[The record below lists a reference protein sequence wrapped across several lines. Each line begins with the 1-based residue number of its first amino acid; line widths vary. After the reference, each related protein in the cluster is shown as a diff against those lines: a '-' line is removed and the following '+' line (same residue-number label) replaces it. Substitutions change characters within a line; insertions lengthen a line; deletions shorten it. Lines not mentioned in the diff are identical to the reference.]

1 MSLEYTEPLGNLT
14 SANAIMVMTVEDL
27 YPIGIPITNFST
39 DQMADSDEHEY
50 AQARMGVDGG
60 LAAGFVPNAWN
71 VTISLEASSPSLKV
85 MQQIA
90 QAMVTNRRTYEIGLT
105 ITVPSLKQV
114 HFFKQG
120 VLLNGKDLP
129 GLRKTLEP
137 TQWKFT
143 FAKYNQLGI

>member
-1 MSLEYTEPLGNLT
+1 MSLEYTEPLGNIT
-14 SANAIMVMTVEDL
+14 SANATMVLTVEDL

-50 AQARMGVDGG
+50 
-60 LAAGFVPNAWN
+60 
-71 VTISLEASSPSLKV
+71 
-85 MQQIA
+85 A